1 MHFSLEDIVKIES
14 EIWSSILGL
23 EIEHGL
29 DDDVEILHGVKSL
42 IGCIQITGA
51 WEGAVTLFCPEPL
64 ARKAT
69 SAMFEMSEEEV
80 GDEEIQ
86 DALGELTN
94 MTAGNIK
101 ILLPEGCT
109 LSMPSVAE
117 GTDYKLTVPG
127 GKILIQTGFKHTND
141 PFLVTVIQRA

>member
-1 MHFSLEDIVKIES
+1 MHFSLDDIVKIET

-23 EIEHGL
+23 EIEHNL
-29 DDDVEILHGVKSL
+29 DDNVKIQPGVKSL

-51 WEGAVTLFCPEPL
+51 WEGAVTVFCPEPL

-69 SAMFEMSEEEV
+69 SAMFEMPEDEV
-80 GDEEIQ
+80 GAEEIQ

-94 MTAGNIK
+94 MSAGNIK
-101 ILLPEGCT
+101 TLLPEGCS

-117 GTDYKLTVPG
+117 GTNYKLTIPG
-127 GKILIQTGFKHTND
+127 GKVLIQTGFIHED
-141 PFLVTVIQRA
+141 QPLMITVIQRA